1 MSFSGYTYHADV
13 MDTNYNQKELN
24 MKVNVQD
31 AIRNS
36 LHTEK
41 SAMLFYQY
49 GAKQFKDAGARRT
62 FELLASEEREHAGHF
77 HRIYPGTDIPSLDEF
92 LKIDETDDT
101 TWLAVAKKLCGAEF
115 TEKKALEVAMEKE
128 KLLEEG
134 LSNLAALMDAPE
146 VRSVFELKVRESHN
160 HYLMIEAEYA
170 RIMKM
175 VDESDMDTFVRE

>member
-1 MSFSGYTYHADV
+1 
-13 MDTNYNQKELN
+13 
-24 MKVNVQD
+24 MKVDVQD
-31 AIRNS
+31 AIRKS

-49 GAKQFKDAGARRT
+49 GARQFKDAGARRI

-77 HRIYPGTDIPSLDEF
+77 HRIYPGTDIPSLDAF
-92 LKIDETDDT
+92 LKIEETDES

-134 LSNLAALMDAPE
+134 LRNLADLMDDPE
-146 VRSVFELKVRESHN
+146 VRAVYELNVRETHT
-160 HYLMIEAEYA
+160 HYLLIEAEYA

-175 VDESDMDTFVRE
+175 VDESEMDTFVRE

>member
-1 MSFSGYTYHADV
+1 
-13 MDTNYNQKELN
+13 
-24 MKVNVQD
+24 MKVDVQD
-31 AIRNS
+31 AIRKS
-36 LHTEK
+36 LNTEK

-49 GAKQFKDAGARRT
+49 GARQFKDPRAKQT
-62 FELLASEEREHAGHF
+62 FEMLASEEREHAGHF
-77 HRIYPGTDIPSLDEF
+77 HRIYPGSDIPSLDEF
-92 LKIDETDDT
+92 LKIEETDES
-101 TWLAVAKKLCGAEF
+101 TWLAVAKKVCGSEF

-134 LSNLAALMDAPE
+134 LRSLAALMDDPE
-146 VRSVFELKVRESHN
+146 VRAVFELNVRETHN

>member
-1 MSFSGYTYHADV
+1 MKIDV
-13 MDTNYNQKELN
+13 K
-24 MKVNVQD
+24 D

-41 SAMLFYQY
+41 SAMLFYEY
-49 GAKQFKDAGARRT
+49 GARQFKDPGARRT

-77 HRIYPGTDIPSLDEF
+77 HRIYPGSDIPSLDEY
-92 LKIDETDDT
+92 LAIAETDES
-101 TWLAVAKKLCGAEF
+101 TWLAVAKKMCGADF
-115 TEKKALEVAMEKE
+115 TEKKAMEVAMEKE

-134 LSNLAALMDAPE
+134 LRNLAGLMDDPE
-146 VRSVFELKVRESHN
+146 VRAVYELNVRETHN

-175 VDESDMDTFVRE
+175 VDESDMDIFVRE